1 MQYKICLSIEQLEQ
15 LLQNQGALLFN
26 QNQGDYYDEQE
37 CFTAYHEAF
46 VDATSKFDDWH
57 DFPDYE
63 DWLEDQG
70 FFRWKDFKDVLI
82 KSKGSVNFE
91 TF

>member
-26 QNQGDYYDEQE
+26 QNQGDYYDEKE
-37 CFTAYHEAF
+37 FFTAYHEAF
-46 VDATSKFDDWH
+46 VYATAKVDDWH